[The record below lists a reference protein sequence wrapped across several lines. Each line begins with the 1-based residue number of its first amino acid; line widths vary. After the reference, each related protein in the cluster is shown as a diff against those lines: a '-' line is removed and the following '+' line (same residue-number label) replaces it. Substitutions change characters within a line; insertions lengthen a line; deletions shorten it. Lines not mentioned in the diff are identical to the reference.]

1 MNKKGFTLIELI
13 GSIIIIAA
21 LALLAFPAI
30 LSLLNSGQEQVDDS
44 VIKFVKSAAEECVNE
59 NINENINDY
68 SKCKS
73 FKNLKNNGYIST
85 TFYEK
90 YKGDIT
96 KTIVIT
102 ENTSKSKFCYGYGN
116 NDQEYDECKQS

>member
-59 NINENINDY
+59 NINDY
-68 SKCKS
+68 SKCNS
-73 FKNLKNNGYIST
+73 FVNLKNNGYIST

-90 YKGDIT
+90 YKADIT

-102 ENTSKSKFCYGYGN
+102 ENTSKSKFCYGYGD